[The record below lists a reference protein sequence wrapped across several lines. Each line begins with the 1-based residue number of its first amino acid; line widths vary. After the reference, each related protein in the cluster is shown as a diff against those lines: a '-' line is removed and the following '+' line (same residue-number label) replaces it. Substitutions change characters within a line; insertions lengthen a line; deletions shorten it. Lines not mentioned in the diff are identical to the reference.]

1 MQSCFC
7 FGQNKCHKFHKVS
20 QRWEYVKSLYL
31 GCSAVAKE
39 LVGWGFIFYNFLIPR
54 RGCFLNSATP
64 SLFNSATTFLGYV
77 LKCLVLSKEAK
88 REMPLAEKSEKA
100 CSTREI
106 YIEKEVQPP
115 SKIARSNSIKWIIC
129 EQDDFVF
136 LRILHKFL
144 GELQIKNFQ
153 SENFQS
159 KMQSFGNSTKFVQSW
174 NLPSSYA
181 KLTQS
186 RTSRHTNIES
196 GFVW

>member
-1 MQSCFC
+1 M
-7 FGQNKCHKFHKVS
+7 
-20 QRWEYVKSLYL
+20 KSLYL

-54 RGCFLNSATP
+54 RGCFKFGHSFTLQFRYGIP
-64 SLFNSATTFLGYV
+64 